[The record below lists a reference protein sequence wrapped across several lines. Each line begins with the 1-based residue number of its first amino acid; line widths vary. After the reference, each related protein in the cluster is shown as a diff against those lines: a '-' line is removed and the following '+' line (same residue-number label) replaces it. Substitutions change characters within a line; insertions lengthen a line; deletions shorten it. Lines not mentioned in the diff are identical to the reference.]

1 VTPMAAAGERLR
13 QASGLAPVLGAAHEA
28 FEAMLAAIR
37 SHEDPTTGLFSA
49 FIMAAALAA
58 DGRDAIA
65 FAPSM
70 PPVGSRDL
78 LDDEADARVPP
89 ESVARLVSDLSQLVR
104 AQLTRSA
111 GQATDPAD
119 QDACDQAARCAAGI
133 HDLLA
138 RGGP

>member
-1 VTPMAAAGERLR
+1 VTPMAAARERLR

-28 FEAMLAAIR
+28 FGAMLAAIR
-37 SHEDPTTGLFSA
+37 SNEDPTTGLFAA

-58 DGRDAIA
+58 DGRDAVA

-70 PPVGSRDL
+70 PPVGSRDF
-78 LDDEADARVPP
+78 LDDEVDVRIPP
-89 ESVARLVSDLSQLVR
+89 ESVARLVSDLSQLLG

-119 QDACDQAARCAAGI
+119 RDACDQAAQCAAGI
-133 HDLLA
+133 HLLA
-138 RGGP
+138 RDGP

>member
-1 VTPMAAAGERLR
+1 MTYIARVQSRLR
-13 QASGLAPVLGAAHEA
+13 RSKELSAVLDAAHEA
-28 FEAMLAAIR
+28 FEVMLIAIR
-37 SHEDPTTGLFSA
+37 AHDDPDSVFFTR

-65 FAPSM
+65 FAPCM
-70 PPVGSRDL
+70 PPVGSWDL
-78 LDDEADARVPP
+78 IDDEVDVRVPP
-89 ESVARLVSDLSQLVR
+89 ESVARLVSDLSQLVS
-104 AQLTRSA
+104 AQLIRSA

-119 QDACDQAARCAAGI
+119 QDACDRAANCAAGI